1 MRKRSTYIILITI
14 VLAIYYL
21 LGGIYLNKLGYFN
34 SETLFYIEKAK
45 IIFGGEGNRLKVMGL
60 TAPILPFYATFIF
73 TSIDYVLAPVI
84 ASAIGTALLFYLIV
98 STILRDTKDD
108 FYLAILLAIFLFH
121 PGFLYT
127 ALSGKG
133 IYLVLI
139 FFYLFF
145 LNLFKFYKSSTT
157 FHISVASICLV
168 ILTFCEYKFIW
179 LTLFFIPLVLSITI
193 NSLNLR
199 ERESIFRLFLSFNS
213 PSLRRK
219 LVNKTF
225 ALYMIIFILPV
236 ISIVCYKLL
245 NLIHANDLNYFIE
258 SPYAN
263 WNVFVDNLNYNLSTS
278 SFSQRVPDI
287 PVLLSLK
294 MLAYCPLMLLAI
306 YMFKEH
312 TYQILTI
319 ITPFA
324 LIEFLRV
331 KYEKSY
337 LSHEFFLIFIILA
350 LLCIISKS
358 QNFKNQKLFKIILSI
373 GVVVQIGTGFY
384 FLRTSQVE
392 DEREFTSI
400 LLKPEVSTQ
409 QDDNRDLAN
418 YINSLPDDSRIMVDD
433 AIAYPIVAFVI
444 NTKKLI
450 MPYQDKFLTA
460 VEAPRD
466 AVDYML
472 IATDKNPVSGYTQL
486 NPLYLQIVKANDS
499 SAGLKRIYEDDRW
512 ILYRID

>member
-21 LGGIYLNKLGYFN
+21 VSGIYLNRLGYFN
-34 SETLFYIEKAK
+34 SETLFYIEKAR
-45 IIFGGEGNRLKVMGL
+45 IIFDGVGNRLKVMGL

-84 ASAIGTALLFYLIV
+84 ASAIGTALLFNLMV
-98 STILRDTKDD
+98 NTLLRDSKDD

-121 PGFLYT
+121 PGMLYT
-127 ALSGKG
+127 AISGKG
-133 IYLVLI
+133 IYLILI

-145 LNLFKFYKSSTT
+145 LNLFKFYRSSTT

-193 NSLNLR
+193 NSLNLS

-225 ALYMIIFILPV
+225 ALYMLIFILPV
-236 ISIVCYKLL
+236 ISVVCYKLL

-258 SPYAN
+258 SPYAS
-263 WNVFVDNLNYNLSTS
+263 WSVFVDNLNYNISTS
-278 SFSQRVPDI
+278 TFSQKVPDMS
-287 PVLLSLK
+287 VLLSAKIL
-294 MLAYCPLMLLAI
+294 LYCPLILLAL
-306 YMFKEH
+306 YLFKEH

-319 ITPFA
+319 LTPFA
-324 LIEFLRV
+324 LLEFLRV
-331 KYEKSY
+331 KYERSY
-337 LSHEFFLIFIILA
+337 LSHEFYLIFVILA
-350 LLCIISKS
+350 LLCIILKA
-358 QNFKNQKLFKIILSI
+358 QNFSNQKLFKIMLSS
-373 GVVVQIGTGFY
+373 GVVIQLFTGY
-384 FLRTSQVE
+384 YALKHSQVE
-392 DEREFTSI
+392 DERDFMSI

-418 YINSLPDDSRIMVDD
+418 YINSLPDDSRVMIDD
-433 AIAYPIVAFVI
+433 AIAYPIVAFI
-444 NTKKLI
+444 HNTKKLI
-450 MPYQDKFLTA
+450 MPYQEKYLTA

-472 IATDKNPVSGYTQL
+472 VATTKNPVSGYTQL
-486 NPLYLQIVKANDS
+486 NPLYLETVKANDAS
-499 SAGLKRIYEDDRW
+499 VSLKRIYEDDHW
-512 ILYRID
+512 MLYRID